1 VYGRIQPNDFIAL
14 VEQTELI
21 GPVTEMVL
29 RSSTL
34 GMRMSGIDDVKLAVN
49 VSRRSLQDRN
59 FSTLVLGVLAD
70 VGFPP
75 SRLEVE
81 VTERALGANPE
92 QSWFT
97 VDRLREAGVSIAI
110 DDFGTGYSSF
120 ETLRQLAV
128 DRVKVDAVFVGGLL
142 SNRADRVIVESVV
155 ELAHRLGLDVV
166 AEGIERHDTWNA
178 LANLGCDFAQ
188 GFGIAHPMS
197 LADLRAWLTR
207 RAATVAGPL
216 PAPTRGPIPTPRL
229 VPLPAAWPRPVPA
242 G

>member
-1 VYGRIQPNDFIAL
+1 
-14 VEQTELI
+14 
-21 GPVTEMVL
+21 
-29 RSSTL
+29 
-34 GMRMSGIDDVKLAVN
+34 
-49 VSRRSLQDRN
+49 
-59 FSTLVLGVLAD
+59 
-70 VGFPP
+70 
-75 SRLEVE
+75 

-166 AEGIERHDTWNA
+166 AEGIETHDTWNA

-197 LADLRAWLTR
+197 LADLRAWLTG

-229 VPLPAAWPRPVPA
+229 VPPPAAWPRPVPA